1 MRLKCHLTLI
11 RLKLSMMVRRPFMIA
26 FCLVM
31 PVLMS
36 LFAGS
41 TLARNDLSAV
51 RGGYVDRAKNE
62 SSEELIELLKTS
74 GLHWSEISDDESERA
89 IATDTVDGII
99 IIPAHCGDRAAT
111 DREVEKLSAD
121 TETAAKY
128 LPGKN
133 AIASDLVIES
143 FLISALAM
151 TRESILVDDLLT
163 MTDGTS
169 ISREEMYAR
178 LRKSAEV
185 ARTEG
190 ASLKLELHNLQEDH
204 RAQIVQIPDFAVE
217 ILFLSI
223 FSLLASLMIAD
234 PATQQRLRSIDGG
247 PLRDYLSSL
256 TALAI
261 AGVIQLSLMAGL
273 TELILPGVNRPDGYW
288 LVMAVFLLLMLAFG
302 QLVSLMP
309 SEQRFVPASL
319 VLFIFALI
327 GGTFIRLPSA
337 FVERIGQYTPHGWA
351 FARLSGMPTTLPL
364 LAVAGIGFVLLILS
378 YVLQT
383 RCHCL
388 TK

>member
-62 SSEELIELLKTS
+62 SSEELIELLKSS
-74 GLHWSEISDDESERA
+74 GLHWAEISEDESERA
-89 IATDTVDGII
+89 IATDTVDGVI
-99 IIPAHCGDRAAT
+99 IIPAHYGNRAAT
-111 DREVEKLSAD
+111 ERKVEKLSAD
-121 TETAAKY
+121 TEAAAKY

-151 TRESILVDDLLT
+151 TRESILIDDLLT

-169 ISREEMYAR
+169 ISREEMYVR

-185 ARTEG
+185 TRAEG
-190 ASLKLELHNLQEDH
+190 ASLKLELHNLQEDQ

-256 TALAI
+256 IALAI

-273 TELILPGVNRPDGYW
+273 TELIIPGVNRPDGYW

-337 FVERIGQYTPHGWA
+337 FVDRIGQYTPHGWA

-364 LAVAGIGFVLLILS
+364 LAVAGIGFALLILS

-388 TK
+388 MK

>member
-62 SSEELIELLKTS
+62 SSEELIELLESS
-74 GLHWSEISDDESERA
+74 GLYWTEISEDESERA
-89 IATDTVDGII
+89 IATDTVDGVI
-99 IIPAHCGDRAAT
+99 IIPAHYGNRAAT
-111 DREVEKLSAD
+111 DRKVEKLSAD
-121 TETAAKY
+121 TEAAAKY

-151 TRESILVDDLLT
+151 TRESILIDDLLT

-169 ISREEMYAR
+169 ISREEMYVR

-185 ARTEG
+185 TRAEG
-190 ASLKLELHNLQEDH
+190 ASLKLELHNLQEDQ

-256 TALAI
+256 IALAI

-273 TELILPGVNRPDGYW
+273 TELIIPGVNRPDGYW

-337 FVERIGQYTPHGWA
+337 FVDRIGQYTPHGWA

-364 LAVAGIGFVLLILS
+364 LAVAGIGFALLILS

-388 TK
+388 MK

>member
-62 SSEELIELLKTS
+62 SSEELIELLKSS
-74 GLHWSEISDDESERA
+74 GLHWAEISEDESERA
-89 IATDTVDGII
+89 IATDTVDGVI
-99 IIPAHCGDRAAT
+99 IIPAHYGNRAAT
-111 DREVEKLSAD
+111 DRKVEKLSAD
-121 TETAAKY
+121 TEAAAKY

-169 ISREEMYAR
+169 ISREEMYVR

-185 ARTEG
+185 TRAEG
-190 ASLKLELHNLQEDH
+190 ASLKLELHNLQEDQ

-256 TALAI
+256 IALAI

-273 TELILPGVNRPDGYW
+273 TELIIPGVNRPDGYW

-337 FVERIGQYTPHGWA
+337 FVDRIGQYTPHGWA

-364 LAVAGIGFVLLILS
+364 LAVAGIGFALLILS

-388 TK
+388 MK

>member
-62 SSEELIELLKTS
+62 SSEELIELLKSS
-74 GLHWSEISDDESERA
+74 GLHWAEISEDESERA
-89 IATDTVDGII
+89 IATDTVDGVI
-99 IIPAHCGDRAAT
+99 IIPAHYGNRAAT
-111 DREVEKLSAD
+111 DRKVEKLSAD
-121 TETAAKY
+121 TEAAAKY

-151 TRESILVDDLLT
+151 TRESILIDDLLT

-169 ISREEMYAR
+169 ISREEMYVR

-185 ARTEG
+185 TRAEG
-190 ASLKLELHNLQEDH
+190 ASLKLELHNLQEDQ

-256 TALAI
+256 IALAI

-273 TELILPGVNRPDGYW
+273 TELIIPGVNRPDGYW

-337 FVERIGQYTPHGWA
+337 FVDRIGQYTPHGWA

-364 LAVAGIGFVLLILS
+364 LAVAGIGFALLILS

-388 TK
+388 MK

>member
-1 MRLKCHLTLI
+1 MDSVPDK
-11 RLKLSMMVRRPFMIA
+11 A
-26 FCLVM
+26 
-31 PVLMS
+31 
-36 LFAGS
+36 A
-41 TLARNDLSAV
+41 
-51 RGGYVDRAKNE
+51 E
-62 SSEELIELLKTS
+62 SSEVKSKDRPTNRVRPSALSSRHESIEAFFAEYTAEAEEQREREERQKKKREKRSMKRRVFDFVITVVIGVVLALLLTQFV
-74 GLHWSEISDDESERA
+74 IQRN
-89 IATDTVDGII
+89 T
-99 IIPAHCGDRAAT
+99 
-111 DREVEKLSAD
+111 
-121 TETAAKY
+121 
-128 LPGKN
+128 
-133 AIASDLVIES
+133 VIES

-151 TRESILVDDLLT
+151 TRESILIDDLLT

-169 ISREEMYAR
+169 ISREEMYVR

-185 ARTEG
+185 TRAEG
-190 ASLKLELHNLQEDH
+190 ASLKLELHNLQEDQ

-256 TALAI
+256 IALAI

-273 TELILPGVNRPDGYW
+273 TELIIPGVNRPDGYW

-337 FVERIGQYTPHGWA
+337 FVDRIGQYTPHGWA

-364 LAVAGIGFVLLILS
+364 LAVAGIGFALLILS

-388 TK
+388 MK

>member
-62 SSEELIELLKTS
+62 SSEELIELLKSS
-74 GLHWSEISDDESERA
+74 GLHWAEISEDESERA
-89 IATDTVDGII
+89 IATDTVDGVI
-99 IIPAHCGDRAAT
+99 IIPAHYGNRAAT
-111 DREVEKLSAD
+111 DRKVEKLSAD
-121 TETAAKY
+121 TEAAAKY

-151 TRESILVDDLLT
+151 TRESILIDDLLT

-169 ISREEMYAR
+169 ISREEMYVR

-185 ARTEG
+185 TRAEG
-190 ASLKLELHNLQEDH
+190 ASLKLELHNLQEDQ

-256 TALAI
+256 IALAI

-273 TELILPGVNRPDGYW
+273 TELIIPGVNRPDGYW

-309 SEQRFVPASL
+309 SEQRFVTYCRKDQGNSTGRATMKSS
-319 VLFIFALI
+319 VL
-327 GGTFIRLPSA
+327 T
-337 FVERIGQYTPHGWA
+337 
-351 FARLSGMPTTLPL
+351 ARRAM
-364 LAVAGIGFVLLILS
+364 V
-378 YVLQT
+378 
-383 RCHCL
+383 
-388 TK
+388 

>member
-1 MRLKCHLTLI
+1 MRVKCLLTLI

-51 RGGYVDRAKNE
+51 RGGYVDHAKNE
-62 SSEELIELLKTS
+62 SSEELIGLLKSS
-74 GLHWSEISDDESERA
+74 GLHWAEISEDESERA
-89 IATDTVDGII
+89 IATDAVDGVV
-99 IIPAHCGDRAAT
+99 IIPAHYGDRAAT
-111 DREVEKLSAD
+111 DGEVEN
-121 TETAAKY
+121 TFAAKY

-143 FLISALAM
+143 FLISALSM
-151 TRESILVDDLLT
+151 TRESMLVDDLLT

-273 TELILPGVNRPDGYW
+273 TELIIPGVNRPDGFW

-327 GGTFIRLPSA
+327 GGTFIRLPSV
-337 FVERIGQYTPHGWA
+337 FVERVGQYSPHGWA

-364 LAVAGIGFVLLILS
+364 LAVASIGFALLILS

-383 RCHCL
+383 RCHRL
-388 TK
+388 MK

>member
-1 MRLKCHLTLI
+1 MRLKCLLTLI
-11 RLKLSMMVRRPFMIA
+11 RLKLSMMVRRPFLIA

-36 LFAGS
+36 LLAGS

-51 RGGYVDRAKNE
+51 RGGYVDHAKNE

-74 GLHWSEISDDESERA
+74 GLHWTEISEDESERA

-99 IIPAHCGDRAAT
+99 IIPAHYGDRAAT

-190 ASLKLELHNLQEDH
+190 ASLKLELHNLPEDH

-234 PATQQRLRSIDGG
+234 PATQQRLLSIDGG

-273 TELILPGVNRPDGYW
+273 TELIIPGVNRPDGYW

-302 QLVSLMP
+302 QLVSLIP

-319 VLFIFALI
+319 ALFILTLI
-327 GGTFIRLPSA
+327 GGTFIRLPSV
-337 FVERIGQYTPHGWA
+337 FVERVGQYTPHGWA

-364 LAVAGIGFVLLILS
+364 LAVAGIGFALLVLS

-383 RCHCL
+383 RCHRL
-388 TK
+388 MK

>member
-1 MRLKCHLTLI
+1 MRLKCLLTLI

-51 RGGYVDRAKNE
+51 RGGYVDHAKNE
-62 SSEELIELLKTS
+62 SSMELIELLESS
-74 GLHWSEISDDESERA
+74 GLYWTEISEDESERA
-89 IATDTVDGII
+89 IATDTVDGVI
-99 IIPAHCGDRAAT
+99 IIPAHYGDRFAT
-111 DREVEKLSAD
+111 DRKVESCPPTPRQQPNTFPAKTRSPAILSS
-121 TETAAKY
+121 E
-128 LPGKN
+128 LP
-133 AIASDLVIES
+133 DLRP
-143 FLISALAM
+143 AM

-169 ISREEMYAR
+169 VSREEMYVR

-185 ARTEG
+185 ARAEG
-190 ASLKLELHNLQEDH
+190 ASLKLELHNLQENH

-273 TELILPGVNRPDGYW
+273 TELIIPGVNRPDGYW
-288 LVMAVFLLLMLAFG
+288 LVMAVFLLLMLTFG

-337 FVERIGQYTPHGWA
+337 FVERVGQYTPHGWA

-364 LAVAGIGFVLLILS
+364 LAVAGIGFALLILS
-378 YVLQT
+378 YFLQT
-383 RCHCL
+383 RCHRL

>member
-1 MRLKCHLTLI
+1 MRLKCLLTLI
-11 RLKLSMMVRRPFMIA
+11 RLKLSMVVRRPFMIA

-62 SSEELIELLKTS
+62 SSEELIELLESS
-74 GLHWSEISDDESERA
+74 GLYWTEISEDESERA
-89 IATDTVDGII
+89 IATDTVDGVI
-99 IIPAHCGDRAAT
+99 IIPAHYGDRAAT
-111 DREVEKLSAD
+111 DGKVKKLSAD
-121 TETAAKY
+121 TEAAAKY

-151 TRESILVDDLLT
+151 TRESILIDDLLT

-169 ISREEMYAR
+169 ISREEMYVR

-185 ARTEG
+185 ARAEG
-190 ASLKLELHNLQEDH
+190 ASLKLELHNLQEDQ

-273 TELILPGVNRPDGYW
+273 TELIIPSVSRPDGYW
-288 LVMAVFLLLMLAFG
+288 SVMAVFLLLMLAFG

-337 FVERIGQYTPHGWA
+337 FVERVGQYTPHGWA

-364 LAVAGIGFVLLILS
+364 LAVAGIGFALLVLS

-383 RCHCL
+383 RCHRL
-388 TK
+388 MK